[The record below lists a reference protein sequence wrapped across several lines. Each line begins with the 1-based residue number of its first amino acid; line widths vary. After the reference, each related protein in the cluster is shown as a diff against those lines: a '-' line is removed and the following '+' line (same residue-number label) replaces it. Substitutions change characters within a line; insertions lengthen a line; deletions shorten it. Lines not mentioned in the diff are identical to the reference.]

1 MRERRAVREVES
13 ELPAQKAPVSAR
25 TPRGELPAVPAVP
38 MKSSRES
45 DTRPPSMADDRSKT
59 DRYMPSRGLFAQT
72 LRADRHFLQEEV
84 HSPRSNRVRGPA
96 EVRAARAERPSSS
109 NAEKPK
115 DIEALPKEAKGADF
129 RTLHE
134 MIARGII
141 ESETDA
147 SKMEAILRE
156 EDEEELRRHRE
167 LLRRQRAEAEE
178 ARQREREQARLKRQK
193 EWDEQQRRIQLEM
206 EREDED
212 GLMKAGPGP
221 EQSPQHTS
229 HKLRL
234 QAELKAASRIQAIV
248 RGRRSR
254 RGHPTVSPVV
264 HAVLHA
270 KPFIRPTLDLE

>member
-1 MRERRAVREVES
+1 
-13 ELPAQKAPVSAR
+13 
-25 TPRGELPAVPAVP
+25 
-38 MKSSRES
+38 
-45 DTRPPSMADDRSKT
+45 
-59 DRYMPSRGLFAQT
+59 MPSRGLFAQT

-84 HSPRSNRVRGPA
+84 PSPRSRVRGPA
-96 EVRAARAERPSSS
+96 EVRAARCAERPSSS

-115 DIEALPKEAKGADF
+115 DIEAVPKEAKGADF

-167 LLRRQRAEAEE
+167 VLRRQRAEAEE
-178 ARQREREQARLKRQK
+178 ARQKEREQARLKRQK

-206 EREDED
+206 EREDGD
-212 GLMKAGPGP
+212 GLKAGPGP
-221 EQSPQHTS
+221 EQSPQHVTS
-229 HKLRL
+229 SKLRL
-234 QAELKAASRIQAIV
+234 QAELKAASRIQAVV

-254 RGHPTVSPVV
+254 RGHPSASPVV

-270 KPFIRPTLDLE
+270 KPFIPWSPTLELE

>member
-1 MRERRAVREVES
+1 
-13 ELPAQKAPVSAR
+13 
-25 TPRGELPAVPAVP
+25 
-38 MKSSRES
+38 
-45 DTRPPSMADDRSKT
+45 MADDRSKT

-193 EWDEQQRRIQLEM
+193 EWDEQQRRIQLARQR
-206 EREDED
+206 EREQARLKRQKEWDEQQRR
-212 GLMKAGPGP
+212 MKWNGKMKMA
-221 EQSPQHTS
+221 
-229 HKLRL
+229 
-234 QAELKAASRIQAIV
+234 
-248 RGRRSR
+248 
-254 RGHPTVSPVV
+254 
-264 HAVLHA
+264 
-270 KPFIRPTLDLE
+270 